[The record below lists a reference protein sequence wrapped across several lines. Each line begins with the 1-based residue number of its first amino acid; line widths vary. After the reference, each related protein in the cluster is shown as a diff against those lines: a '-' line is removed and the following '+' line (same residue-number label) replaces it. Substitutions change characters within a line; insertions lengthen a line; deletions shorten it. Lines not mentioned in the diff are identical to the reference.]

1 MNKKL
6 LNYSIYIIFIVGL
19 FGAGNLAY
27 HEFSQ
32 EGTCP
37 KLGFLPACYI
47 IFSCLIIPFI
57 SHIINKVKVVYYLF
71 TGIALA
77 IATYATMGQ
86 LFGNVQC
93 PKTESGIPMCYISF
107 MIFASLVLLKLVLSK
122 MNR

>member
-1 MNKKL
+1 VL
-6 LNYSIYIIFIVGL
+6 
-19 FGAGNLAY
+19 GAGNLAF
-27 HEFSQ
+27 HEFLQ